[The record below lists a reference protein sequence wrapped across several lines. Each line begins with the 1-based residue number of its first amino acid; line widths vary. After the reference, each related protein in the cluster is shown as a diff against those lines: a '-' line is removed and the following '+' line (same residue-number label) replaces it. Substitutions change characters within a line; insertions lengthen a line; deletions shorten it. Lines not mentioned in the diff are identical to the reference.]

1 MFSDTPKDPSWFFDG
16 LGLPAKW
23 QSQERFVL
31 LDSAFSF
38 SRFAAICAAFQEAPG
53 SCLRLHYLTA
63 CPTGTPA
70 TQPPADFPQG
80 WQRLLAELA
89 SRWPLPLPGLH
100 QISLLGGRIQMN
112 VAFGETESQV
122 RLFDAVCDALF
133 LDGREPVPASALAR
147 ISRKDSSI
155 FLQSGSQ
162 RQADALKDAGFAISS
177 GPFPDSFLGSFR
189 VQKRSHAAVHSVVP
203 PTGERSAL
211 IIGAGL
217 AGTAIASALAARKW
231 DVTILER
238 EPVAATGA
246 SGNLAA
252 VFSPLLSLN
261 DGQAAR
267 LSRACFLRLL
277 EELRSHA
284 SAVSPVLWQACGVLQ
299 LPKSEKEE
307 SHFRKL
313 VHKLA
318 YPERYVRFLE
328 KTDAQE
334 RFGQVLPSGGW
345 FFEEG
350 GWVNPPSLCGARLGA
365 HPNLNIHF
373 GQDVRRLEHGPD
385 GWSALGPGG
394 QLIASA
400 PLLVVAN
407 AWEAAHLLPQPGLPF
422 KRVRGQ
428 VAHLPPGLVPPIRT
442 VLSKDGY
449 LTPAINSL
457 HCLGATYDFGSDAP
471 LLDPDAH
478 SLNLERLAGMLP
490 EAPQLIGAPLQ
501 GRVGFRCLTPD
512 RMPIVGRLPAQLL
525 PRNSAA
531 TPGEEAPPGL
541 FCLLGLGSRGLVWS
555 TLLGE
560 YLASLI
566 EGAPSPLPLD
576 LAAPLSPARFGMRAN
591 ANREP
596 DKPGGPPAD

>member
-1 MFSDTPKDPSWFFDG
+1 LDG
-16 LGLPAKW
+16 LELPAKW
-23 QSQERFVL
+23 QSRERFVL
-31 LDSAFSF
+31 LDTAFSF
-38 SRFAAICAAFQEAPG
+38 SRFAAICAAFDDAPG
-53 SCLRLHYLTA
+53 SCLRLHYLTV

-70 TQPPADFPQG
+70 PEPPEDSPPE
-80 WQRLLAELA
+80 WHPLLAELS

-122 RLFDAVCDALF
+122 RLFDAVCDALL
-133 LDGREPVPASALAR
+133 LDGREAVPASALAR
-147 ISRKDSSI
+147 LSRKGSSV

-162 RQADALKDAGFAISS
+162 LQADALNNAGFAISS
-177 GPFPDSFLGSFR
+177 GPFPSSFLGSFR
-189 VQKRSHAAVHSVVP
+189 VQKRPTAAGHSTVASE
-203 PTGERSAL
+203 GGRSAL

-217 AGTAIASALAARKW
+217 AGTAIASALAARNW
-231 DVTILER
+231 VVSILER

-252 VFSPLLSLN
+252 VFSPLLSMD
-261 DGQAAR
+261 DGRAAR

-277 EELRSHA
+277 EELRSLA
-284 SAVSPVLWQACGVLQ
+284 CADTPVLWQACGVLQ

-307 SHFRKL
+307 SHFRQL
-313 VHKLA
+313 VHKHS

-328 KTDAQE
+328 KTAAQE

-350 GWVNPPSLCGARLGA
+350 GWVNPPSLCAARLAA
-365 HPNLNIHF
+365 HPNLNVRF
-373 GQDVRRLEHGPD
+373 GQDVRRLEHGPE
-385 GWSALGPGG
+385 GWSALGPTG

-400 PLLVVAN
+400 PVLVLAN
-407 AWEAAHLLPQPGLPF
+407 AWEAAHLLPQPALPF

-428 VAHLPPGLVPPIRT
+428 VAHLPPDLVPPIRT

-449 LTPAINSL
+449 LTPAVNGL
-457 HCLGATYDFGSDAP
+457 HCLGATYDFGSDAL

-490 EAPQLIGAPLQ
+490 EAPQPLDAPLL
-501 GRVGFRCLTPD
+501 GRVGFRSLTPD
-512 RMPIVGRLPAQLL
+512 RMPIVGPLPAQLR
-525 PRNSAA
+525 PRNSAQS
-531 TPGEEAPPGL
+531 PGEEAPPGL
-541 FCLLGLGSRGLVWS
+541 FCLLGFGSRGLVWS

-560 YLASLI
+560 YLASII

-576 LAAPLSPARFGMRAN
+576 LAAPLSPARFGARAN